1 MVRIISQDA
10 EADIDGGAAPQT
22 PEPIVARRYE
32 AGIILFKLIFLMED
46 NEIAVRRLTRLTL
59 GLGGSTRRLH
69 HRVTSSLEL
78 VRLK

>member
-32 AGIILFKLIFLMED
+32 AGTILFKLIFLMED
-46 NEIAVRRLTRLTL
+46 NEIAVRRLIRLTL
-59 GLGGSTRRLH
+59 GPGCDTPRLH
-69 HRVTSSLEL
+69 HNFTV
-78 VRLK
+78 V